1 MSKYANLPGYDTSS
15 KTVYGD
21 NIDDNMSMPEE
32 DRDWKA
38 AAEGEGEEENEE
50 NVEIITCEAAEAI
63 KRFREGDIDQIGDV
77 TGRQLTESVETARK
91 MMDKLTD
98 TGANTQSLDVEM
110 VAQEASKPDSSYRI
124 YSNAEATISQLQQR
138 ISRLEELVNSVP
150 ADPLQPG
157 GSLSDIAQTI
167 SQKMALL
174 EDDKVKAAD
183 ARLGSLLEKYK
194 EVPESLQKLPDLHKW
209 EPVFT
214 ALPAIVERLESLA
227 PVHQV
232 AARVAQNFVNLEK
245 CQAAIQSQLD
255 RSEATQNELHSA
267 MNQNL
272 KIAAENAKNLTA
284 RFEKLQ

>member
-1 MSKYANLPGYDTSS
+1 
-15 KTVYGD
+15 
-21 NIDDNMSMPEE
+21 MSMPEE
-32 DRDWKA
+32 DRDWKGA
-38 AAEGEGEEENEE
+38 MEEE
-50 NVEIITCEAAEAI
+50 NVEIISCEAAEAI

-77 TGRQLTESVETARK
+77 TGKQLTESVETARK
-91 MMDKLTD
+91 MMNKLTD
-98 TGANTQSLDVEM
+98 AGASPSVDVEM
-110 VAQEASKPDSSYRI
+110 VAQEASKPDLSYRI
-124 YSNAEATISQLQQR
+124 YSNAEATISQLQKR

-174 EDDKVKAAD
+174 EDDKASAAD

-194 EVPESLQKLPDLHKW
+194 QVPDSLQKLPDLHKW
-209 EPVFT
+209 EPVFA

-255 RSEATQNELHSA
+255 RSEATQNELHNA

-272 KIAAENAKNLTA
+272 KTTAENARNLTS